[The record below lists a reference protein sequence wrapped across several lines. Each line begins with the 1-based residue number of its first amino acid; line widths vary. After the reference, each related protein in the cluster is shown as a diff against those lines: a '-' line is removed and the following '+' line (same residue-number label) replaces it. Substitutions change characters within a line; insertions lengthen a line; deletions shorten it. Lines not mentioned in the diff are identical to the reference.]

1 MSLLVFIIAG
11 FIIWW
16 LAHQNDKKMDEN
28 FFNLSM
34 RCDYLEKRVEELEAS
49 NKQNDEDIEYFKRK
63 VNNLSQ
69 RIHELEKPYQ
79 NSIFD
84 DLD

>member
-1 MSLLVFIIAG
+1 MSLFVFIVAGCIA
-11 FIIWW
+11 WW
-16 LAHQNDKKMDEN
+16 LARQNDKKMDEN
-28 FFNLSM
+28 FLNLSL

-49 NKQNDEDIEYFKRK
+49 TRQNEEDIEYYKRK
-63 VNNLSQ
+63 VNTLNQ
-69 RIHELEKPYQ
+69 RLHELEKPYQ